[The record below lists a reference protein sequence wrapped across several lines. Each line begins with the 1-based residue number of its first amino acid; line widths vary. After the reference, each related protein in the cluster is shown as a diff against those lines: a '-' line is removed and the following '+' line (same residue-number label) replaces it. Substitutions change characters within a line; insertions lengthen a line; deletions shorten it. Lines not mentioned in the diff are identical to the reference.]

1 MMKKRTISII
11 IIAIITIII
20 VVSLFLLLKSLTV
33 AKSKDVSTIETL
45 STYKQELQS
54 QIDDLNNKTFA
65 FNSVVTQLQSQIK
78 TLATPVTS
86 TVSQEFLDEISDI
99 TKSINKLN
107 TAVGSLQTQVTALQD
122 SLKAAETTIGTT
134 SININGLSIVFITN
148 YIDIGMTG
156 YSVPN
161 IAQFAVK
168 IINTTG
174 SALTNIDVTGGIT
187 SSLHFS
193 GVLASGY
200 PQLVDGA
207 GLCSYAYSCNESNTI
222 NFEAYA
228 NTKTS
233 LSIPVG
239 GSITLRPKLSILAAR
254 DQQLPGITFTLSLNT
269 ITYDVVAAK

>member
-1 MMKKRTISII
+1 MKKRTISII
-11 IIAIITIII
+11 IIAIITIIM

>member
-1 MMKKRTISII
+1 MKKRTISII